1 MVAVGGGV
9 REGLGVPP
17 QPFRPPGLGGRPFL
31 GSVAMRDGVI
41 TRGQLRSS
49 GWRRMF
55 RDVYVDA
62 RVPDDHRVRV
72 LGAALLLP
80 DGAVVAGRSAAHLYG
95 ATLAAPTDPVEVVTT
110 TPFGPVAGL
119 RIRQHQLRP
128 TDRRRYTG
136 TPVTTTLATGYEL
149 ARSLP
154 LEQAVVWV
162 DALAHTRALSRRD
175 LLAHCADHLGE
186 TGWRIASQA
195 LALCDPRAESPPES
209 RVRLWLTLA
218 GLPPPVP
225 QYHVL
230 DSFGEFVA
238 RVDLAWPRL
247 RIAVEYDGHWHA
259 DPGQLGRDRRR
270 LRTLNALGWYVYPV
284 TAADL
289 HDPPALVTA
298 LRTLLTHHTLT
309 RPLI

>member
-1 MVAVGGGV
+1 
-9 REGLGVPP
+9 
-17 QPFRPPGLGGRPFL
+17 
-31 GSVAMRDGVI
+31 
-41 TRGQLRSS
+41 
-49 GWRRMF
+49 MF

-110 TPFGPVAGL
+110 TPFGPVTGL
-119 RIRQHQLRP
+119 RIRQRQLP
-128 TDRRRYTG
+128 PADRRRHTG
-136 TPVTTTLATGYEL
+136 VPVTTPLATGYEL

-175 LLAHCADHLGE
+175 LLAHCAGHAGG
-186 TGWRIASQA
+186 TGWRIAA
-195 LALCDPRAESPPES
+195 RAIGLCDPRAESPPES

-247 RIAVEYDGHWHA
+247 RIAVEYDGRWHA

-270 LRTLNALGWYVYPV
+270 IRALNALGWYVYPV

-289 HDPPALVTA
+289 HNPPALVAA
-298 LRTLLTHHTLT
+298 LRTLLTQHTLT
-309 RPLI
+309 RPLV